1 MKITLCIDKQQRGNP
16 SEELKQY
23 SIDIGCPLRSV
34 DEIFDELKINT
45 NDNNSLEGK
54 IIRRCYVDKYGVL
67 KKLDKAETQTLE
79 IPAIEL
85 FEGTNYVYILEYTN
99 LNMKI
104 EYLTNAEMN
113 KYFATKME
121 MNSTIQQTYDSI
133 MLSVSRK
140 VNDDEIIAK
149 INMSPEEIAI
159 LASKIRLE
167 GYTTINKNFSIDE
180 QGTASLKNGNIIIDG
195 VNGRLIIQEGELRFD
210 NGEYYTDFYNGQ
222 LMMGSTNSSIN
233 LAVGDDEY
241 STHLFVQNNIDST
254 AIYPTEI
261 ITPTLTQTSKEE
273 SKKNFELLENGLD
286 IIKNTDI
293 YKYHLKSQTDDE
305 KKHIGFVI
313 GDNFNY
319 REEITSTN
327 NEGVDLYSMVAV
339 SYKAIKEQQQIIE
352 ELKKEIE
359 VLKDGLRKN

>member
-67 KKLDKAETQTLE
+67 KKLDKAETHILE

-180 QGTASLKNGNIIIDG
+180 EGNMTCKNGTFEGGTIKLYVDSYADG
-195 VNGRLIIQEGELRFD
+195 GFEIENTTDDSYRTQIGANGMAVLSDADYSLI
-210 NGEYYTDFYNGQ
+210 
-222 LMMGSTNSSIN
+222 
-233 LAVGDDEY
+233 AVGYIRAGNYETGNATEISPD
-241 STHLFVQNNIDST
+241 
-254 AIYPTEI
+254 AIY
-261 ITPTLTQTSKEE
+261 TPVLYQTSKEE

-327 NEGVDLYSMVAV
+327 NEGADLYSMVAV
-339 SYKAIKEQQQIIE
+339 AYKAIQEQQKMIE
-352 ELKKEIE
+352 ELESRIKELE
-359 VLKDGLRKN
+359 AK